1 MWENVQY
8 LQRLG
13 LTEYQAR
20 ALTVLFF
27 VEDTTAKEI
36 SSCAEIPPT
45 KIYSVLESLEDKELV
60 IHHPGKPR
68 LYRSLNAQSVMEVL
82 LMKKQRL
89 IDILRDDKPR
99 QLDILH
105 QLQDEKERYLY
116 PAEQVHPTL
125 PE

>member
-36 SSCAEIPPT
+36 SGCAEIPPT

-68 LYRSLNAQSVMEVL
+68 LYRGLDPKNVMDVL
-82 LMKKQRL
+82 LMKKQRI
-89 IDILRDDKPR
+89 IDILREDELR
-99 QLDILH
+99 QLDILND
-105 QLQDEKERYLY
+105 LQNEKERYLY
-116 PAEQVHPTL
+116 PGEQLCPTL